1 MDAKEELP
9 ERKEQ
14 GTMEETK
21 EMTTDTKQKKLTIA
35 AIILAVLCIIAV
47 GLVIWQYTGDKSDKD
62 TGKQSGAEGGTDKG
76 GDTTPGGDAGEGTQS
91 GDDKGDDTPSGGDTK
106 PDDETPD
113 NNNNQGNNTTL
124 GGDGGNQ
131 GGNQG
136 SHNSSINTG
145 NLTEIGNGYEGTK
158 GTGDFNYG
166 EALQK
171 AILFYELQ
179 RSGDLPELTR
189 CNWRGDSGLTDGSD
203 VGVDLTGGLYDAG
216 DNVKFNL
223 PMAYTSAVLAWTV
236 YEKQDALEKSG
247 QYEYIMDTIRWV
259 NDYLIK
265 CHPEDRV
272 YYYQVGDGNKD
283 HSWWGPAE
291 VLQMERP
298 SFCVTEDKPGSA
310 VVGEAAASL
319 AACAVVFAEE
329 DPEYAALCLKH
340 AKSLYAF
347 AEDTKSDA
355 GYTAANGFYN
365 SWSGF
370 YDELT
375 WAGIW
380 LYLATEDAA
389 YLDKAETY
397 WQQAGKDYKWTM
409 CWDDV
414 STGATLMLARITEE
428 EVYSEWMEKNLDY
441 WTTGYNGER
450 VKYTPKGLAYLD
462 TWGALRYATTEAF
475 AAALYSQWEGC
486 NSAKA
491 DTYWEFAQSQINYAL
506 GSTGYSYVVGF
517 GEEYPQHVHHRTAQ
531 GSYCDNQNEPS
542 QARHTIYGA
551 LVGGPTSSDFYP
563 DNVSDFATSE
573 VACDYNAGFV
583 GILAVMYE
591 EFGGQTLKDFG
602 AVETITEDEI
612 YVDACVNVSGSDF
625 VEIRAYVYNKSA
637 WPARV
642 ADDVELRYYVDLTE
656 LYEAGGQASDIVVST
671 NYTQGG
677 NASGLVCWD
686 EEKHIYYVPINF
698 SGTLIYPGGQSS
710 YKKEVQFRIRN
721 EGGVWNNENDPS
733 YADLKGNN
741 GSTLVKGNHMAIYE
755 DGKLVFGTVPPS
767 GTNAGESIIHQTPSG
782 GGNQGGNSGNNQG
795 GNQGGNNQSGNT
807 GNQGPVNTTATSE
820 HVTVTLNSGNASNAN
835 TLSVMLTVENASDGT
850 LDLGKLEVLYY
861 FTKDS
866 DAGLVCECDYS
877 CIVSGSDYLALS
889 GVSGTFSAVKDGKT
903 GADTV
908 CTIAPGQSAEM
919 AVGGTW
925 TLQVR
930 IHRDDW
936 TEFVTG
942 NDYSAKDVENIVVC
956 YDGEVIFGQEP

>member
-1 MDAKEELP
+1 
-9 ERKEQ
+9 
-14 GTMEETK
+14 MEETK
-21 EMTTDTKQKKLTIA
+21 ETAVETKQKKLTIA

-47 GLVIWQYTGDKSDKD
+47 GLVIWQYTGDKDDKD
-62 TGKQSGAEGGTDKG
+62 TGKQFGEEGGTDKG
-76 GDTTPGGDAGEGTQS
+76 EVGDKNPGGDAGDVGDGTQS
-91 GDDKGDDTPSGGDTK
+91 GGDTGDDTPSGGDTK
-106 PDDETPD
+106 PDDDETPD
-113 NNNNQGNNTTL
+113 NGTNQGDNTTP
-124 GGDGGNQ
+124 GGDSGNQ

-136 SHNSSINTG
+136 GNANHNSSINTG
-145 NLTEIGNGYEGTK
+145 NLTETGNGYEGTK

-179 RSGDLPELTR
+179 RSGDLPELSR
-189 CNWRGDSGLTDGSD
+189 CNWRGDSCLTDGSD
-203 VGVDLTGGLYDAG
+203 VGLDLTGGLYDAG

-236 YEKQDALEKSG
+236 YEKQEALEESG
-247 QYEYIMDTIRWV
+247 QYEYLMDTIRWV

-283 HSWWGPAE
+283 HGWWGPAE

-329 DPEYAALCLKH
+329 DPEYAALCLQH

-347 AEDTKSDA
+347 AEETKSDA

-380 LYLATEDAA
+380 LYLATDDAA

-414 STGATLMLARITEE
+414 STGATLMLARITEDE
-428 EVYSEWMEKNLDY
+428 AYSEWMEKNLGY

-450 VKYTPKGLAYLD
+450 VNYTPKGLAYLD

-475 AAALYSQWEGC
+475 VAALYSQWEGC
-486 NSAKA
+486 DSEKA
-491 DTYWEFAQSQINYAL
+491 ETYMEFAESQINYAL

-517 GEEYPQHVHHRTAQ
+517 GEDYPQHVHHRTAQ

-542 QARHTIYGA
+542 EARHTLYGA

-563 DNVSDFATSE
+563 DNISDYTTSE

-583 GILAVMYE
+583 GILTVMYE

-602 AVETITEDEI
+602 AVEEITEDEI

-642 ADDVELRYYVDLTE
+642 ADDVELRYYIDLTE
-656 LYEAGGQASDIVVST
+656 LYEAGGQASDIAVTT

-686 EEKHIYYVPINF
+686 EEKHIYYVSIDF

-710 YKKEVQFRIRN
+710 YKKEVQFRMRN

-741 GSTLVKGNHMAIYE
+741 GSTLVKACNMAIYE
-755 DGKLVFGTVPPS
+755 DGKLVFGTVPPFGAS
-767 GTNAGESIIHQTPSG
+767 AGQSITHQTPSG
-782 GGNQGGNSGNNQG
+782 GNGNQGGNQSGGNQGNTQG
-795 GNQGGNNQSGNT
+795 GNQSGNI
-807 GNQGPVNTTATSE
+807 GSQGPVNTTATNE
-820 HVTVTLNSGNASNAN
+820 NVTVALNSGNASNAN
-835 TLSVMLTVENASDGT
+835 TLSVMLTITNESDGT

-866 DAGLVCECDYS
+866 DASLVCECDYS
-877 CIVSGSDYLALS
+877 CVVSGSDYVALS
-889 GVSGTFSAVKDGKT
+889 GVSGAFSAVKGGKSD
-903 GADTV
+903 ADTV
-908 CTIAPGQSAEM
+908 CTITPGQSAEM

-925 TLQVR
+925 TLQAR
-930 IHRDDW
+930 IHRSDW

-942 NDYSAKDVENIVVC
+942 NDYSAKDVNNIVVR